1 MLRLTDWQAI
11 KVLWLIVAATL
22 PFFAIGEVRFNIPA
36 AKMHIAIP
44 AFGMGLVALVGTIV
58 FLARRGAIQRP
69 IFAGRHSYVLLALCF
84 TFLSYHLFRLLP
96 ADDFTF
102 AAREVTK
109 LGLGTMCMLAVL
121 VFFPRDRD
129 FLELFWWVAI
139 GSSAIF
145 MAYLIFVSF
154 VKYKSP
160 YLTTSL
166 FEDTKEG
173 RDAFGQYIT
182 YVGPYVF
189 TCVLTTRRWQKIL
202 GIVFAVIMI
211 AGCLYLGTRSAWV
224 SIMVGLIYLIP
235 VLWKAPRFRDLI
247 VFMLIT
253 SVLLIVGTW
262 ALDNFVRGGELE
274 YKRRLQYLYAPE
286 DIPELRTYD
295 QRLHQLKLGW
305 DLFVTSPFIGVG
317 VNNTGSRAGDPH
329 NNYMLILSD
338 LGVIGELLFLGIL
351 VIVVMNIVKRPPV
364 YFTGEIPW
372 VSLGTRAAIIAI
384 LVSMWAVDY
393 VYNTPFFW
401 TLLGLAL
408 VMNEVERRIEYAM
421 LEEVETSWEVE
432 MRPESPFVRRYFT

>member
-22 PFFAIGEVRFNIPA
+22 PLFAIGELRLNIQA
-36 AKMHIAIP
+36 LLMHIAIP
-44 AFGMGLVALVGTIV
+44 AFGMGLVSLVGTII

-69 IFAGRHSYVLLALCF
+69 LLAGRHSYVLLTLCF
-84 TFLSYHLFRLLP
+84 AFLSYHIFRMLP
-96 ADDFTF
+96 ADDPGL
-102 AAREVTK
+102 AVREVTK
-109 LGLGTMCMLAVL
+109 LGLGFMCMLAVL
-121 VFFPRDRD
+121 VFFPRDRG
-129 FLELFWWVAI
+129 FLELFWWVVI

-145 MAYLIFVSF
+145 MAYLSFVSF
-154 VKYKSP
+154 VVYKSP
-160 YLTTSL
+160 YLTTSV
-166 FEDTKEG
+166 FEDTSEG
-173 RDAFGQYIT
+173 RDAFGQYVT
-182 YVGPYVF
+182 CVGPYVF

-202 GIVFAVIMI
+202 GIIFAVIMI

-224 SIMVGLIYLIP
+224 SIMAGLIYLIP

-247 VFMLIT
+247 VFLLIT
-253 SVLLIVGTW
+253 SVLLIVGKW
-262 ALDNFVRGGELE
+262 ALDNFVRGGELD

-286 DIPELRTYD
+286 EVSELNTYS
-295 QRLHQLKLGW
+295 QRMFQLKIGW
-305 DLFVTSPFIGVG
+305 NLFVASPFIGVG
-317 VNNTGSRAGDPH
+317 LTNTLSRGGDPH
-329 NNYMLILSD
+329 NSYMTILSD

-372 VSLGTRAAIIAI
+372 VSLGTRAAIIAL
-384 LVSMWAVDY
+384 LVSMLAVNL
-393 VYNTPFFW
+393 VHTTTIFW

-421 LEEVETSWEVE
+421 LEEMETSWEVE